1 MRMEYIT
8 TRPRCNK
15 VIDYN
20 PNENNSPRYDKN
32 PSDNNNKI
40 NNEIYRYIYKSNH
53 IQRQVRIDN
62 NNNSSNYMVTNY
74 NKNKKDYSR

>member
-1 MRMEYIT
+1 M
-8 TRPRCNK
+8 
-15 VIDYN
+15 
-20 PNENNSPRYDKN
+20 YDKN